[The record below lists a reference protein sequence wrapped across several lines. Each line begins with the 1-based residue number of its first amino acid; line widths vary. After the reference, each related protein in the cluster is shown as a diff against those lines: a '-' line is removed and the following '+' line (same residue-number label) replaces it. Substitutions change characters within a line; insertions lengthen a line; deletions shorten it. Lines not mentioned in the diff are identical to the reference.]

1 MLHVITTLQ
10 TGGAES
16 MLAALVLAKRPG
28 APAARVVSLLP
39 GGATCDRLRASGVDV
54 TDLGMTRGRPSGG
67 ALIRLTRLIRAERPH
82 VIQGW
87 MYHANLMATLA
98 LALSG
103 RRRRTR
109 LYWGI
114 RCSDMDPG
122 LYGWSFRLAVRACA
136 WLSRVPDAII
146 ANSESGRDYHRRGG
160 YRARCFDVIDNG
172 IDTARFRPD
181 ETGRARVRAELGIP
195 ADLPLLALVARVDP
209 MKDHAGFLDAF
220 RRLSG
225 VGALAVGEGTDRLP
239 ELPGLYRLGMRSDV
253 PGLLAACDFV
263 VSSSA
268 FGEGFSNTIAEGM
281 ACGLPPVA
289 TGVGDT
295 ARIIG
300 DAGLVVPPRD
310 PAALAAA
317 ITALLNEPPSQ
328 RAERGRR
335 ARRRIEER
343 FSLSRAVEAFDA
355 LHRENTGCGNKP

>member
-1 MLHVITTLQ
+1 
-10 TGGAES
+10 
-16 MLAALVLAKRPG
+16 MLAALMLAKRPG

-39 GGATCDRLRASGVDV
+39 GGATCERLRASGMDV
-54 TDLGMTRGRPSGG
+54 TDLGMTRGRPSVG
-67 ALIRLTRLIRAERPH
+67 ALIRLARLIRAERPH

-103 RRRRTR
+103 LRRRTR

-136 WLSRVPDAII
+136 RLSRVPDAII
-146 ANSESGRDYHRRGG
+146 ANSESGRDHHRRLG
-160 YRARCFDVIDNG
+160 YRTRRFDVIDNG

-181 ETGRARVRAELGIP
+181 ETGRTRVRAELGVDQ
-195 ADLPLLALVARVDP
+195 ARPLLAMVARVDP
-209 MKDHAGFLDAF
+209 MKDHACFLDAF

-225 VGALAVGEGTDRLP
+225 VGALAIGEGTERLP
-239 ELPGLYRLGMRSDV
+239 ELPGLYRLGMRSAV
-253 PGLLAACDFV
+253 PGLLAACDLV

-289 TGVGDT
+289 TDVGDA

-300 DAGLVVPPRD
+300 DTGLVVPTRD

-317 ITALLNEPPSQ
+317 ITTLLNEPPAQ
-328 RAERGRR
+328 RVERGRR